1 MEEDIEVIEE
11 RLFANDDELE
21 LQLYLN
27 WDGDKRKLDDDV
39 VVLFLLLF
47 EIEAAAEM
55 GKLVVVPNVTLMN
68 LGPPH
73 QSLKL
78 GENWGYIYLYNL
90 YIRYL

>member
-1 MEEDIEVIEE
+1 MIEE

-27 WDGDKRKLDDDV
+27 WDGDKRKLD

-47 EIEAAAEM
+47 EAAAEM

-78 GENWGYIYLYNL
+78 GENWGYIYLYK
-90 YIRYL
+90 YIYILGTCKIDI

>member
-1 MEEDIEVIEE
+1 MEDIEVIEE

-27 WDGDKRKLDDDV
+27 WDGDKRKLD

-47 EIEAAAEM
+47 EAAAEM

-78 GENWGYIYLYNL
+78 GENWGYIYLYL
-90 YIRYL
+90 YYINIFIY